1 MDKSNQKFAKELDV
15 LHSAVMAIEEILI
28 KKKIVKVKEL
38 NQAIKKAHKE
48 CKTARKKGRQ
58 LKLS

>member
-1 MDKSNQKFAKELDV
+1 MNETKKAQKEIDV
-15 LHSAVMAIEEILI
+15 LHSAVIAIEEILI
-28 KKKIVKVKEL
+28 KKKIVKIKEL

-48 CKTARKKGRQ
+48 CKIARKKGRQ